1 MKKKITTPVLA
12 GLILSLI
19 VIVSSLVT
27 YFTGIYVE
35 SWGYYIGLGILTAG
49 ILWAVLNHAREKESN
64 VTYGQLFA
72 FGFKVAAVVACI
84 TILYTLLSGMIFP
97 DMKEKILEISRQR
110 ALAKPGMTPEM
121 VDQSMEMFENHY
133 TLWIVAGIIFFDLFV
148 GVVASLIAAAIPK
161 KNPISPFDE

>member
-19 VIVSSLVT
+19 VIVLSLGM
-27 YFTGIYVE
+27 YFTGNYLETWAQYV
-35 SWGYYIGLGILTAG
+35 SWAALLVGI
-49 ILWAVLNHAREKESN
+49 IWAVINHAREKENN

-84 TILYTLLSGMIFP
+84 TIMYTLLSGLIFP

-110 ALAKPGMTPEM
+110 AMARPGATPEV
-121 VDQSMEMFENHY
+121 VDRGMEMFENHY
-133 TLWIVAGIIFFDLFV
+133 TLWLVTGIIFFDLVV
-148 GVVASLIAAAIPK
+148 GAVASLIAATIPK